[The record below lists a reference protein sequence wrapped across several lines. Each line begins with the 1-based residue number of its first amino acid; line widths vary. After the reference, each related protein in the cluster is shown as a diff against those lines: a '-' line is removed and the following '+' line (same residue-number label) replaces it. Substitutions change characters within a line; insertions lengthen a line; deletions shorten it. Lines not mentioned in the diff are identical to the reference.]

1 MIMCGHEGADDAAIG
16 HVHAGKKRGGAMT
29 LIVVRHGSA
38 TSLLPRQ
45 PGLCAVQGLDLT
57 LFIHRNHYGPSRGM
71 EIQGHHI
78 FQFLGKARVV
88 LNLNLFTRCGF
99 RPCVRQM
106 RPMVEGLT
114 AVSGAKVRV
123 LQWVAATGVDW
134 VVSRTISST
143 RAGGM
148 VRGRPE
154 RGASLSSPAIPCSTN
169 RFRQRLTVCRTTPTV
184 WAIS

>member
-1 MIMCGHEGADDAAIG
+1 MIMCGHEGADDAAIS

-57 LFIHRNHYGPSRGM
+57 LFIHRNHYRPSRGM

-88 LNLNLFTRCGF
+88 AQLKPLHPVRFQTV
-99 RPCVRQM
+99 RP
-106 RPMVEGLT
+106 PD
-114 AVSGAKVRV
+114 
-123 LQWVAATGVDW
+123 AADGRRTHRSWIESTQTGG
-134 VVSRTISST
+134 TFST
-143 RAGGM
+143 RFL
-148 VRGRPE
+148 P
-154 RGASLSSPAIPCSTN
+154 SSMKVSDQTG
-169 RFRQRLTVCRTTPTV
+169 
-184 WAIS
+184 